1 MVRPLFGVN
10 LILVL
15 TEYHI
20 NSVLFWTASSM
31 SLFRARSGN
40 FRPTS
45 LGFSD
50 PGLPGFLSHCCAS
63 SGSLYVAAGSEHGS
77 QSQAHSCCLDRV
89 YISLIQTT
97 SANNEWSLQSEIVT
111 RGLKLRQWTCHSP
124 HAVAA
129 FLSSC
134 LRFWSHWHWR
144 VMLRQSHRTSRG
156 GQCSYVF
163 PPFF

>member
-1 MVRPLFGVN
+1 MVHPLFGVN

-45 LGFSD
+45 LGFSN

-111 RGLKLRQWTCHSP
+111 RGNTPAVDLSQSACSSRLPQLMSP
-124 HAVAA
+124 ILEPLALAGDAQAV
-129 FLSSC
+129 S
-134 LRFWSHWHWR
+134 
-144 VMLRQSHRTSRG
+144 QD
-156 GQCSYVF
+156 
-163 PPFF
+163 